1 MLLYTRRKLLKP
13 IKMEPYRRPE
23 KADQAHDEEA
33 NIDEQRPRDSDSN
46 QQQDQSCEPAYYG
59 AQYGYGH
66 HYQYHPHHYYPYP
79 PPPPPNN
86 YPYDHYYYPPQHYRY
101 PAPAPSPQTQT
112 WHPRPSR
119 PEAAVPVT
127 DEIKHRQD
135 NVEDDRKRPAI
146 MHSRNESEGSRKLDP
161 YEPIPWNVAQAQP
174 TLVKSEEQARASTE
188 LPDASKKRLF
198 PTLKSPPENQL
209 AYRPENQPVYRPED
223 QPVYRPEDQP
233 AYRYDIREAD
243 SFSPIEMSSAHLAG
257 SQYEK
262 ADSIWDI
269 RFKEL
274 KAFKLKHGHC
284 NVPQKY
290 PPNKSLG
297 IWVNKQ
303 RMEYNKRI
311 DGKKK
316 SSLND
321 TRLEQL
327 QSLGFRWAKRKG
339 EASWE
344 NHYASLV
351 AYKKEFGHC
360 SVPTKFKED
369 TALGRWVS
377 TQRSEYKKYT
387 EGEPTAMTD
396 EKIKRLEKIG
406 FAWWMGA

>member
-1 MLLYTRRKLLKP
+1 MLLYTSRRLLTP

-23 KADQAHDEEA
+23 KAGQAHDEEA
-33 NIDEQRPRDSDSN
+33 NTDEQK
-46 QQQDQSCEPAYYG
+46 QDQSCEREPVYYS
-59 AQYGYGH
+59 AQHRH
-66 HYQYHPHHYYPYP
+66 HYQYHLHHYYPYP
-79 PPPPPNN
+79 PPPPNR
-86 YPYDHYYYPPQHYRY
+86 YSYDHYHYPPHYSY
-101 PAPAPSPQTQT
+101 HPAPPVPSPQAQT

-119 PEAAVPVT
+119 PEVAVPVT
-127 DEIKHRQD
+127 EEIKHRQD
-135 NVEDDRKRPAI
+135 KVEDDRKRPAI
-146 MHSRNESEGSRKLDP
+146 MTSRNESEGLRKLDP

-174 TLVKSEEQARASTE
+174 TLVKSEEPAQISRE
-188 LPDASKKRLF
+188 LPDAPKKRPF
-198 PTLKSPPENQL
+198 PTLKSPPEDRP
-209 AYRPENQPVYRPED
+209 AYRPED
-223 QPVYRPEDQP
+223 KP
-233 AYRYDIREAD
+233 AYRYDIRETG

-274 KAFKLKHGHC
+274 TAFKLKHGHC

-351 AYKKEFGHC
+351 AYKKEYGHC
-360 SVPTKFKED
+360 SVPTKYKED

-377 TQRSEYKKYT
+377 TQRSEYKKFT
-387 EGEPTAMTD
+387 EGEPTAMTKD
-396 EKIKRLEKIG
+396 KIRRLEKLG

>member
-1 MLLYTRRKLLKP
+1 
-13 IKMEPYRRPE
+13 MEPYRRPE

-33 NIDEQRPRDSDSN
+33 NTDEQK
-46 QQQDQSCEPAYYG
+46 QDQSCEPVYYS
-59 AQYGYGH
+59 AQHGY
-66 HYQYHPHHYYPYP
+66 HYQYHSHHYYPYP
-79 PPPPPNN
+79 PPPPPNR
-86 YPYDHYYYPPQHYRY
+86 YHYDQYHYPPHYRY
-101 PAPAPSPQTQT
+101 HPAPPVPSPQAQA

-119 PEAAVPVT
+119 PVAAVPVT

-146 MHSRNESEGSRKLDP
+146 ITSRNESEGSRKLDP

-174 TLVKSEEQARASTE
+174 TLVKSEEQARANRE
-188 LPDASKKRLF
+188 LPDESKKRPF
-198 PTLKSPPENQL
+198 PTLKSPPE
-209 AYRPENQPVYRPED
+209 D
-223 QPVYRPEDQP
+223 QPAYRPEDQP
-233 AYRYDIREAD
+233 AYRYDIREAG
-243 SFSPIEMSSAHLAG
+243 SFSPIEMSSTHLAG

-274 KAFKLKHGHC
+274 AAFKLKHGHC

-321 TRLEQL
+321 SRLEQL

-360 SVPTKFKED
+360 SVPTKYKED

-377 TQRSEYKKYT
+377 TQRSEYKKHT
-387 EGEPTAMTD
+387 EGEPTTMTD
-396 EKIKRLEKIG
+396 DKIRRLEKLG

>member
-1 MLLYTRRKLLKP
+1 V
-13 IKMEPYRRPE
+13 
-23 KADQAHDEEA
+23 
-33 NIDEQRPRDSDSN
+33 
-46 QQQDQSCEPAYYG
+46 
-59 AQYGYGH
+59 
-66 HYQYHPHHYYPYP
+66 
-79 PPPPPNN
+79 
-86 YPYDHYYYPPQHYRY
+86 
-101 PAPAPSPQTQT
+101 PSPHAQAT

-119 PEAAVPVT
+119 PAAAAAAAVPVT

-135 NVEDDRKRPAI
+135 NDDDDRKRPAI
-146 MHSRNESEGSRKLDP
+146 MHARNDSEGSRKLDP

-174 TLVKSEEQARASTE
+174 ILVKSEEEARANRE
-188 LPDASKKRLF
+188 LPDASKKRSF
-198 PTLKSPPENQL
+198 PTLKSPPEHQ
-209 AYRPENQPVYRPED
+209 
-223 QPVYRPEDQP
+223 QP
-233 AYRYDIREAD
+233 AYHYDIREAG

-274 KAFKLKHGHC
+274 AAFKLKYGHC

-321 TRLEQL
+321 SRLAQL

-339 EASWE
+339 QASWE

-360 SVPTKFKED
+360 SVPTKYKED

-377 TQRSEYKKYT
+377 TQRSEYKKHT
-387 EGEPTAMTD
+387 EGEPSAITD
-396 EKIKRLEKIG
+396 DKIKRLEKIG